1 MKNVSIPFT
10 EIFYIDSFSKY
21 SLSFYFVLGTKLYL
35 TKSTYYNDY
44 Y

>member
-1 MKNVSIPFT
+1 MLAFLSQRFFMLIH
-10 EIFYIDSFSKY
+10 SFSKY

-35 TKSTYYNDY
+35 IKSISYNDY